1 MKRVR
6 VSDVEGMMKVVA
18 VVVVIEVRPW
28 RLPLH
33 IFGSGVGSWMLWRGL
48 RAVAQGDR

>member
-6 VSDVEGMMKVVA
+6 VSDVEGMMRVVA

-33 IFGSGVGSWMLWRGL
+33 IFGSGALAAGCCGK
-48 RAVAQGDR
+48 G